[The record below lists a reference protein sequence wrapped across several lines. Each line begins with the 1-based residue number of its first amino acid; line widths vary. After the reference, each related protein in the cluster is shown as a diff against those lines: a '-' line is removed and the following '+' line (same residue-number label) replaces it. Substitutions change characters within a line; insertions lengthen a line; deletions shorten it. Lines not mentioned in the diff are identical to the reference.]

1 MGLAQDLLEQANHL
15 ANREPKRPRQASLRR
30 AVSTAYYALFH
41 LLVADAISHW
51 NKPQQRAQM
60 ARGFEH
66 TAMKDASKKI
76 AGKDFRNSDPGM
88 VGHLRTVAAAFVNMQ
103 QFRHAADYSHATKW
117 AKTEVQDHIA
127 TVTEAFASWRIVRN
141 EKVALD
147 YLMSLL
153 VKERKD

>member
-41 LLVADAISHW
+41 LLISDAISHW
-51 NKPQQRAQM
+51 NKPRQRAQM

-66 TAMKDASKKI
+66 TAMKDASRKI
-76 AGKDFRNSDPGM
+76 AGKDFGNSDPGM

-103 QFRHAADYSHATKW
+103 QYRHAADYSYATKW

-127 TVTEAFASWRIVRN
+127 TVTEAFASWQIVRN
-141 EKVALD
+141 EKIGLD

-153 VKERKD
+153 VRERKD

>member
-51 NKPQQRAQM
+51 NTPQQRAQM

-88 VGHLRTVAAAFVNMQ
+88 VGHLITVAAAFVNMQ
-103 QFRHAADYSHATKW
+103 QFRHAADYSYATKW
-117 AKTEVQDHIA
+117 AKTEVQDHIV
-127 TVTEAFASWRIVRN
+127 TVTEAFASWRIVRD
-141 EKVALD
+141 EKIALD
-147 YLMSLL
+147 DVTS
-153 VKERKD
+153 R

>member
-1 MGLAQDLLEQANHL
+1 
-15 ANREPKRPRQASLRR
+15 
-30 AVSTAYYALFH
+30 
-41 LLVADAISHW
+41 
-51 NKPQQRAQM
+51 M

-76 AGKDFRNSDPGM
+76 AGKDFRNSDPSV

-103 QFRHAADYSHATKW
+103 QFRHAADYSYATKW

-127 TVTEAFASWRIVRN
+127 TVTEAFASWQLVHN
-141 EKVALD
+141 EKIALD